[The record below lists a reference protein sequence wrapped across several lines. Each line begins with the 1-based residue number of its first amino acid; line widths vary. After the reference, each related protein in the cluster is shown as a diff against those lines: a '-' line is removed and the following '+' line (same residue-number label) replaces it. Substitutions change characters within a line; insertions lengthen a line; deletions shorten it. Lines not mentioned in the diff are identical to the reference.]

1 MFIRVYTLYV
11 QFTVITKKADN
22 GNTYVRFVSLRNDTE
37 RNGTNFRVEML
48 KAGSEDLVTRGSFNL
63 PGGVLAS
70 SASFAIERNKHNI
83 KLSKHS
89 QELI

>member
-1 MFIRVYTLYV
+1 M
-11 QFTVITKKADN
+11 
-22 GNTYVRFVSLRNDTE
+22 S
-37 RNGTNFRVEML
+37 

-70 SASFAIERNKHNI
+70 SDSFAIERNQHNI
-83 KLSKHS
+83 KLSKYS